1 MLLNS
6 DYRYGKRSR
15 KTACCL
21 APLLIGALLGSAG
34 CSRAQNSGP
43 ERDRWNRPDEVM
55 DALGL
60 RAGSVVADVGCGKG
74 YFALKFAARVGPT
87 GKVYAED
94 IRDDVLDDVRS
105 EAAKQGLNGVQ
116 TVHGA
121 DDDPRLP
128 AGGLDVVFTM
138 DSYHEWVDY
147 DAMLDHLYAALKP
160 GGIFGLIDGETAPG
174 KSRDDYHSMHRMPE
188 QMERDDLTRHGFRFV
203 RSESGFTRPGDGK
216 TYYFMIFQK
225 PSPAGSARLVEP

>member
-1 MLLNS
+1 MRLDS
-6 DYRYGKRSR
+6 DYRHASCRLKAS
-15 KTACCL
+15 CCL
-21 APLLIGALLGSAG
+21 MPLLVTALLGPAA

-94 IRDDVLDDVRS
+94 ILDDVLDDVRS
-105 EAAKQGLNGVQ
+105 EAAKQGLNDIQ

-121 DDDPRLP
+121 DDDPSLA
-128 AGGLDVVFTM
+128 AGSLDVVFTM

-160 GGIFGLIDGETAPG
+160 GGIFGLIDGDTAAG

-188 QMERDDLTRHGFRFV
+188 QMERGDLTRHGFRFV
-203 RSESGFTRPGDGK
+203 RSKPGFTRPSDGK
-216 TYYFMIFQK
+216 TYYFLIFQK
-225 PSPAGSARLVEP
+225 PAAGSSAR

>member
-1 MLLNS
+1 MRVDPNRRRGRS
-6 DYRYGKRSR
+6 DLKASM
-15 KTACCL
+15 CL
-21 APLLIGALLGSAG
+21 APLLMAALVGAAA

-43 ERDRWNRPDEVM
+43 ERDRWNHPDQVI

-60 RAGSVVADVGCGKG
+60 HAGFVVADVGCGKG
-74 YFALKFAARVGPT
+74 YFAVKFAARVGPT

-105 EAAKQGLNGVQ
+105 EATKQGLNDME
-116 TVHGA
+116 TVHGT
-121 DDDPRLP
+121 DNDPRLP
-128 AGGLDVVFTM
+128 AGSLDVVFTM

-160 GGIFGLIDGETAPG
+160 GGIFGLIDGDTAPG

-188 QMERDDLTRHGFRFV
+188 QMERDDLTRHGFRLL
-203 RSESGFTRPGDGK
+203 RSEPGFTRPSDGK
-216 TYYFMIFQK
+216 TYYFLIFQK
-225 PSPAGSARLVEP
+225 SPGMPAQ

>member
-1 MLLNS
+1 MRS
-6 DYRYGKRSR
+6 DPQPRHAHSSLK
-15 KTACCL
+15 APCCL
-21 APLLIGALLGSAG
+21 APLLIAALLGSAA

-105 EAAKQGLNGVQ
+105 EAAKQGLNEIRTVQ
-116 TVHGA
+116 GT

-128 AGGLDVVFTM
+128 ASALDVIFTM

-160 GGIFGLIDGETAPG
+160 GGVFGVIDGDTALG
-174 KSRDDYHSMHRMPE
+174 RSRDAYHNLHRMPE
-188 QMERDDLTRHGFRFV
+188 KMERDDLTRHGFHFL
-203 RSESGFTRPGDGK
+203 RSEPGFTRPSDGK
-216 TYYFMIFQK
+216 SYYFMIFQK
-225 PSPAGSARLVEP
+225 PADGGAAR